1 MRQRQHLAALL
12 SIDGQLVVST
22 MRFPEDLLDLPE
34 APHAKLDA
42 RELKLAEQLIGG
54 LADSW
59 KPSR

>member
-1 MRQRQHLAALL
+1 L
-12 SIDGQLVVST
+12 
-22 MRFPEDLLDLPE
+22 RFPEDLLDRPE
-34 APHAKLDA
+34 APPAKLDA